1 MVDLICN
8 NEIEGCS
15 FGMDEQ
21 EKEAATAVFEEARKK
36 VIQKLNALKPGD
48 PFFLVIRIGKEDSE
62 VMAARYSNQ
71 LLIQCL
77 TRIVNTLS
85 KATSTSK
92 NGRM

>member
-1 MVDLICN
+1 
-8 NEIEGCS
+8 
-15 FGMDEQ
+15 
-21 EKEAATAVFEEARKK
+21 
-36 VIQKLNALKPGD
+36 LKPGD